1 MKEIQMY
8 KKILTL
14 LSIFVLSAMLLGAC
28 SPAAEP
34 TEEMVEPTEVMAEP
48 TAEPTEEM
56 AEPTEEMAEPTE
68 VMTEEAVAPDATIR
82 VWADDTRAA
91 ILVGLADAFL
101 ETYNVELIVEEVSG
115 IRDQFIIAAPAG
127 EGPDIIVGAHDWI
140 GSLIASGLLAP
151 LDLGSKASDF
161 TDLSLAGFT
170 YTDGQLYGMPYAT
183 ENLGFFYNT
192 DYVTEVPT
200 TWQGVMDLG
209 QQLMDEG
216 KISYVMALA
225 GTPTYD
231 ALPMQTAF
239 GGYIFGFN
247 DDGTWNPTDIGLNSD
262 GEVAALSFMREQI
275 EAGRIPDSFDW
286 DTGHT
291 LFETGETA
299 FLMAGPWA
307 LERIR
312 ASGVPYAVTSFPAA
326 EEGGEPGAPF
336 LGVQGFMVNAFSENV
351 LLAQAFLTEF
361 VATSDVMQQLYE
373 TGNRPSAY
381 IPVLEMTADA
391 DLAAMDVAGANA
403 VLMPYIP
410 EMGSVWGA
418 WGSGVTLALTG
429 EMPVDEAM
437 NDAVSQINDLV
448 LGALAGMVNVPG
460 SWQAAGAGC
469 GSDWDPACATSA
481 LTDNGDGTFSGTFTI
496 PAGDYE
502 YKAALDGS
510 WAVNYGSD
518 GLQDGPNYTL
528 SLAADS
534 TVTFTY
540 DSETKLITVTT
551 E

>member
-1 MKEIQMY
+1 MY
-8 KKILTL
+8 KKFLTL
-14 LSIFVLSAMLLGAC
+14 FSVLVIFAVFLGAC
-28 SPAAEP
+28 QSAPEATEEPVVEATEEVVPTEEP
-34 TEEMVEPTEVMAEP
+34 TEEVVPTE
-48 TAEPTEEM
+48 EPTEEVV
-56 AEPTEEMAEPTE
+56 ATEEPA
-68 VMTEEAVAPDATIR
+68 APDATIR

-91 ILVGLADAFL
+91 ILVALADEFL
-101 ETYNVELIVEEVSG
+101 ATYNVELVVEEVSG

-151 LDLGSKASDF
+151 LDLGDKAAEF
-161 TDLSLAGFT
+161 TDLSLQGFT

-192 DYVTEVPT
+192 DLVAEPPA
-200 TWQGVMDLG
+200 TWEEAMQIGAAL
-209 QQLMDEG
+209 QAEG
-216 KISYVMALA
+216 KVSFAMALA

-231 ALPMQTAF
+231 ALPVQTAF
-239 GGYIFGFN
+239 GGYIFGQN
-247 DDGTWNPTDIGLNSD
+247 EDGTWNANDIGLNSE
-262 GEVAALSFMREQI
+262 GEVAALSFLRAQI
-275 EAGRIPDSFDW
+275 EAGLIPDSFDW
-286 DTGHT
+286 DTGHA

-326 EEGGEPGAPF
+326 VEGGEPGAPF

-361 VATSDVMQQLYE
+361 VATPEVMQQLYE
-373 TGNRPSAY
+373 TGNRPSAF
-381 IPVLEMTADA
+381 IPVLEATDDP
-391 DLAAMDVAGANA
+391 DLAAMGVAGANA
-403 VLMPYIP
+403 TLMPYIP

-429 EMPVDEAM
+429 EQPVADAM
-437 NDAVSQINDLV
+437 NDTVQQIRDLIQ
-448 LGALAGMVNVPG
+448 GALAGMVNIPG
-460 SWQAAGAGC
+460 NWQAVGAGC

-481 LTDNGDGTFSGTFTI
+481 LTDNGDGTYSGSFNV

-502 YKAALDGS
+502 YKVALDGS

-534 TVTFTY
+534 VVTFTY
-540 DSETKLITVTT
+540 DSNTKLVTVTT

>member
-1 MKEIQMY
+1 MH
-8 KKILTL
+8 KKILSL
-14 LSIFVLSAMLLGAC
+14 LSILVLGAMLLGAC

-34 TEEMVEPTEVMAEP
+34 TEAVAEPTEAMAEPTEAMAEPTEAMAEPTEAMVEPTEA
-48 TAEPTEEM
+48 PTEE
-56 AEPTEEMAEPTE
+56 AA
-68 VMTEEAVAPDATIR
+68 APDATIR
-82 VWADDTRAA
+82 IWADDTRAA
-91 ILVGLADAFL
+91 VLVQLADAFL
-101 ETYNVELIVEEVSG
+101 ETYNVELVVEEVSG

-151 LDLGSKASDF
+151 IDLGDKAADF
-161 TDLSLAGFT
+161 TDLSLQGFT
-170 YTDGQLYGMPYAT
+170 YTDGELYGMPYAT

-192 DYVTEVPT
+192 DYVEEVPT

-216 KISYVMALA
+216 KVTYAMALA

-231 ALPMQTAF
+231 ALPVQTAF
-239 GGYIFGFN
+239 GGYIFGLN
-247 DDGTWNPTDIGLNSD
+247 DDGTWNPNDIGLNSE
-262 GEVAALSFMREQI
+262 GEIAALDFLRSNI
-275 EAGRIPDSFDW
+275 EAGRIPDVFDW
-286 DTGHT
+286 DTAHT

-307 LERIR
+307 LDRIR

-361 VATSDVMQQLYE
+361 VATQDIMQQLYV
-373 TGNRPSAY
+373 TGNRPSAF
-381 IPVLEMTADA
+381 IPVLEQTDDP

-403 VLMPYIP
+403 TLMPYIP

-429 EMPVDEAM
+429 EQPVEEAM
-437 NDAVSQINDLV
+437 NDAVAQIQDLI
-448 LGALAGMVNVPG
+448 LGALAGMVNIPG
-460 SWQAAGAGC
+460 SWQVAGAGC

-481 LTDNGDGTFSGTFTI
+481 LTDNGDGTYSASFDI
-496 PAGDYE
+496 PAGEYE

-518 GLQDGPNYTL
+518 GLQDGPNYAL
-528 SLAADS
+528 SLDADS

-540 DSETKLITVTT
+540 DSETHLVTVTI

>member
-1 MKEIQMY
+1 MH
-8 KKILTL
+8 KKILSL
-14 LSIFVLSAMLLGAC
+14 LSILVLGAMLLGAC

-34 TEEMVEPTEVMAEP
+34 TEEMAEPTEVM
-48 TAEPTEEM
+48 AEPTEEM
-56 AEPTEEMAEPTE
+56 AEPTEEMVEPTEEMAEPTE
-68 VMTEEAVAPDATIR
+68 APTEEAVVPDATIR
-82 VWADDTRAA
+82 IWADDTRAA
-91 ILVGLADAFL
+91 ILVQLADAFL
-101 ETYNVELIVEEVSG
+101 EAYNVELVVEEVSG

-127 EGPDIIVGAHDWI
+127 EGPDIIIGAHDWI

-151 LDLGSKASDF
+151 IDLGDKAADF
-161 TDLSLAGFT
+161 DALSLQGFT

-183 ENLGFFYNT
+183 EVMGFFYNT

-200 TWQGVMDLG
+200 TWQGVMELG
-209 QQLMDEG
+209 QQLMDAG
-216 KISYVMALA
+216 TVTYAMALS
-225 GTPTYD
+225 GTTYD
-231 ALPMQTAF
+231 AMPVQTAF
-239 GGYIFGFN
+239 GGYVFGLN
-247 DDGTWNPTDIGLNSD
+247 EDGTWNPNDIGLGSD
-262 GEVAALSFMREQI
+262 GEIAAMSFLREQI
-275 EAGRIPDSFDW
+275 ELGRIPDSFDW
-286 DTGHT
+286 DTAHT

-312 ASGVPYAVTSFPAA
+312 ASGVPYAVTTFPAA
-326 EEGGEPGAPF
+326 AEGGAPGAPF
-336 LGVQGFMVNAFSENV
+336 MGVQGFMVNAFSENV

-361 VATSDVMQQLYE
+361 VATYDVMQELYV

-381 IPVLEMTADA
+381 LPVLADTDDP
-391 DLAAMDVAGANA
+391 DLAAMGLAGADA
-403 VLMPYIP
+403 TLMPYIP

-418 WGSGVTLALTG
+418 WNSGVTLALTG
-429 EMPVDEAM
+429 EMAAADAM
-437 NDAVSQINDLV
+437 ADTVSQINDLI

-469 GSDWDPACATSA
+469 GSDWDPACPTSA

-502 YKAALDGS
+502 FKIALDGS

-518 GLQDGPNYTL
+518 GAQDGPNYTL

-540 DSETKLITVTT
+540 DSETNLVTVTT

>member
-1 MKEIQMY
+1 MY
-8 KKILTL
+8 KKLFSLFSLLIIASMIL
-14 LSIFVLSAMLLGAC
+14 AAC
-28 SPAAEP
+28 QPAATPTEEPAATEAVEEPTEVVVEEEPTAEP
-34 TEEMVEPTEVMAEP
+34 TEAPAEP
-48 TAEPTEEM
+48 TAEPTE
-56 AEPTEEMAEPTE
+56 APTEPT
-68 VMTEEAVAPDATIR
+68 APDATLRI
-82 VWADDTRAA
+82 WADDTRAA
-91 ILVGLADAFL
+91 VLVELADEFL
-101 ETYNVELIVEEVSG
+101 ATYNVEVVVEEVSG

-151 LDLGSKASDF
+151 IDLGEKAADF
-161 TDLSLAGFT
+161 TELSLKGFT

-209 QQLMDEG
+209 AQLKAEG
-216 KISYVMALA
+216 KVQYAMALA

-231 ALPMQTAF
+231 ALPVQTAF
-239 GGYIFGFN
+239 GGYIFGLN
-247 DDGTWNPTDIGLNSD
+247 EDGSWNPTDIGLASE
-262 GEVAALSFMREQI
+262 GEIAALTFLRTNI
-275 EAGRIPDSFDW
+275 EAGLIPDSFDW
-286 DTGHT
+286 DTAHT
-291 LFETGETA
+291 LFETGQTA

-307 LERIR
+307 LDRIR

-326 EEGGEPGAPF
+326 TEGGEPGAPF

-361 VATSDVMQQLYE
+361 VATPEVMGQLQVS
-373 TGNRPSAY
+373 GNRPSAY
-381 IPVLEMTADA
+381 IPVLEATNDP
-391 DLAAMDVAGANA
+391 DLAAMDLAGANA
-403 VLMPYIP
+403 ILMPYIP

-429 EMPVDEAM
+429 EGTVEEAM
-437 NDAVSQINDLV
+437 ADAVKQIQDLI
-448 LGALAGMVNVPG
+448 LGALAGMVNIPG
-460 SWQAAGAGC
+460 SWQVVGAAC

-481 LTDNGDGTFSGTFTI
+481 LTDNGDGTYSGTFNI
-496 PAGDYE
+496 PAGEYE
-502 YKAALDGS
+502 YKVALDGS

-534 TVTFTY
+534 VVTFTY
-540 DSETKLITVTT
+540 DSNTKLVTVTI